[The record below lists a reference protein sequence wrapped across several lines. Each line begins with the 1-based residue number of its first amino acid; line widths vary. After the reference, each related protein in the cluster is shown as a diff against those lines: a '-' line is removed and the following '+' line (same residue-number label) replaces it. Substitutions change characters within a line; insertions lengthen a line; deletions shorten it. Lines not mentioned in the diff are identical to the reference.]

1 MSDKHLTPV
10 IFLVFSN
17 SKDDYLKNLI
27 EEEKDILKSLQDHD
41 DQGHIQVHRVAHT
54 EIKDIFD
61 DVNRYSE
68 RIAIFHYAGHAGDT
82 YLQLQD
88 DAGEEKKA
96 SVKGLA
102 QLLGRQPALQL
113 VFLNGCATRGWIER
127 LFEAGVKAVIAT
139 TVKIDD
145 RQATDFAEQFYRA
158 LATGKQG
165 IKNAFETAKNFLE
178 SDAAHQGEIGIH
190 DMAEATRGGN
200 RKAQEKTDGL
210 PWGLYVNKD
219 AEAVLDWRLPDAPA
233 RVSIGI
239 SVPKAS
245 AANARLLELL
255 PAALTP
261 HHEEMA
267 SFLSALKKGRQ
278 DAGRLPGKIISCFPV
293 PVGIQLSK
301 LFMKDTEYYNVSEAR
316 LGQLIITYEVI
327 TQLIAFTALSYL
339 WYLREQPEQAG
350 LKIPAEVS
358 QFMTLKAEEQRT
370 FDYIGLTEA
379 IVNSSAALPV
389 EPYVTELQELS
400 GILQQEDFR
409 QARQYMED
417 LRGKY
422 GNGSVSAG
430 AGEIDE
436 LCLSAESALA
446 TVLAAFAFVAGY
458 IMTTIREIKVIKY
471 RHKKDLEYLHNQVIL
486 DDTMNQDVALD
497 SLKAYADC
505 SESQSVI
512 LLKSLNEINPAMSLS
527 PFIIDENAL
536 SEGGGGREAK
546 LFFYQ
551 YSDAEGAHYRLVN
564 KWNAKNER
572 DRLTVSP
579 GHYSIFKEQLD
590 AFGKAMAGARDV
602 SKAVG

>member
-10 IFLVFSN
+10 ILLAFSN
-17 SKDDYLKNLI
+17 SKDDYLKNLV

-41 DQGHIQVHRVAHT
+41 DRGFIQVHRVAHT

-68 RIAIFHYAGHAGDT
+68 RIAIFHYAGHAGDS

-88 DAGEEKKA
+88 DAGEEKQA

-113 VFLNGCATRGWIER
+113 VFLNGCATRGWIEH
-127 LFEAGVKAVIAT
+127 LFQAGVKAVVAT

-158 LATGKQG
+158 LAAGRQS

-178 SDAAHQGEIGIH
+178 SDTAHRGEIGIH
-190 DMAEATRGGN
+190 DMGEATRGGN
-200 RKAQEKTDGL
+200 RNAQEKAAGL

-219 AEAVLDWRLPDAPA
+219 AEAVLDWRLPDAPQSVS
-233 RVSIGI
+233 VSIA
-239 SVPKAS
+239 VPKAA
-245 AANARLLELL
+245 AANALLLEVL

-267 SFLSALKKGRQ
+267 AFLIALKKGRQ
-278 DAGRLPGKIISCFPV
+278 DAGRLPGRIISCFPV

-301 LFMKDTEYYNVSEAR
+301 LFMKDTDYYNVSEAR
-316 LGQLIITYEVI
+316 LGQLIVTYEVI
-327 TQLIAFTALSYL
+327 TQLIAFTALSHL
-339 WYLREQPEQAG
+339 WNLREDPQQAG
-350 LKIPAEVS
+350 LEIPAEVND
-358 QFMTLKAEEQRT
+358 FLTLKADQQRT
-370 FDYIGLTEA
+370 FDYIGLIDA
-379 IVNSSAALPV
+379 IISMTGKLGV
-389 EPYVTELQELS
+389 EPFVLELNEL
-400 GILQQEDFR
+400 GDMIRKEDFQKAHR
-409 QARQYMED
+409 YMEN

-422 GNGSVSAG
+422 GDGKVSAG
-430 AGEIDE
+430 AGEIAE

-446 TVLAAFAFVAGY
+446 TVLASFAFIAGY

-471 RHKKDLEYLHNQVIL
+471 RHKKDPEYQHNQVIL

-497 SLKAYADC
+497 SLKAYANY

-512 LLKSLNEINPAMSLS
+512 LLKSLNEVYPYLSLS

-536 SEGGGGREAK
+536 SDSSGGREAK

-551 YSDAEGAHYRLVN
+551 YSDGETSHYRLVN
-564 KWNAKNER
+564 KWNAKDER
-572 DRLTVSP
+572 DRLSISP
-579 GHYSIFKEQLD
+579 THYGAFKEQLD
-590 AFGKAMAGARDV
+590 AFRKAMAGARDV

>member
-10 IFLVFSN
+10 ILLVFSN
-17 SKDDYLKNLI
+17 SKDDYLKNLV

-41 DQGHIQVHRVAHT
+41 DRGYIQVHRVAHT

-68 RIAIFHYAGHAGDT
+68 RIAIFHYAGHAGDS

-88 DAGEEKKA
+88 EAGEEKKA

-127 LFEAGVKAVIAT
+127 LFEAGVKAVVAT

-158 LATGKQG
+158 LAAGKQG

-190 DMAEATRGGN
+190 DMAEATRGGDRN
-200 RKAQEKTDGL
+200 AQSKETGL
-210 PWGLYVNKD
+210 PWGLYINKD
-219 AEAVLDWRLPDAPA
+219 AEAVLDWRLPDAPQS
-233 RVSIGI
+233 VSVSI
-239 SVPKAS
+239 SVPKA
-245 AANARLLELL
+245 ATANAMLLELL
-255 PAALTP
+255 PAALTS

-267 SFLSALKKGRQ
+267 AFMIALKKGRQ
-278 DAGRLPGKIISCFPV
+278 DAGRLPGRIISCFPV

-301 LFMKDTEYYNVSEAR
+301 LFMKDTDYYSVSEAR
-316 LGQLIITYEVI
+316 LGQLMITYEVI
-327 TQLIAFTALSYL
+327 TQLIAFAALSHL
-339 WYLREQPEQAG
+339 WNLREDPKQGEVG
-350 LKIPAEVS
+350 IPDAVND
-358 QFMTLKAEEQRT
+358 FVALNGDHQRT
-370 FDYIGLTEA
+370 FDYIRLTEA
-379 IVNSSAALPV
+379 VLKMTGTLPV
-389 EPYVTELQELS
+389 EPYVAELKALDT
-400 GILQQEDFR
+400 ILQQEDLQ
-409 QARQYMED
+409 QAHRYMED

-422 GNGSVSAG
+422 GDGAISAG
-430 AGEIDE
+430 AGEITE

-446 TVLAAFAFVAGY
+446 TVLAAFAFIAGY

-471 RHKKDLEYLHNQVIL
+471 RHKKDPQYQHNQVIL

-512 LLKSLNEINPAMSLS
+512 LLKSLNEIYPYLSLS

-536 SEGGGGREAK
+536 SDSGGGREAK

-551 YSDAEGAHYRLVN
+551 YSDNAGAHYRLVN
-564 KWNAKNER
+564 KWNAKDER
-572 DRLTVSP
+572 DRLIISP
-579 GHYSIFKEQLD
+579 THYGAFKEQLD
-590 AFGKAMAGARDV
+590 AFRKAMAGARDV